1 MMAESLR
8 ESINRHDLDAFVAC
22 FDADYRSEQP
32 AHPARTFRGRDQ
44 VRKNWSTFFQAIPDR
59 QSELLAS
66 TKTGDV
72 EWAEWRWH
80 GTRASGD
87 RFEMRGVTLMGM
99 RTNIVWRRLYME
111 EIEGAD
117 EEIDRAVQRLAS
129 GDTATG

>member
-1 MMAESLR
+1 M
-8 ESINRHDLDAFVAC
+8 
-22 FDADYRSEQP
+22 
-32 AHPARTFRGRDQ
+32 
-44 VRKNWSTFFQAIPDR
+44 
-59 QSELLAS
+59 
-66 TKTGDV
+66 

-87 RFEMRGVTLMGM
+87 RFEMRGVTLMGT
-99 RTNIVWRRLYME
+99 RTNYIVWGRLYME